1 MRGIL
6 LISHGQYAEAF
17 KGSLKMIAGEVTN
30 LYSCCLLPTDGPEQ
44 FKEKLNVLKPEL
56 EKYDEVLVFAD
67 LFGGSPCNTTFVE
80 FATNPKFHF
89 PMVLTAILSE
99 GEAVESLIAQGRE
112 GIVDVKSFMASMSSD
127 ED

>member
-1 MRGIL
+1 M
-6 LISHGQYAEAF
+6 
-17 KGSLKMIAGEVTN
+17 N
-30 LYSCCLLPTDGPEQ
+30 
-44 FKEKLNVLKPEL
+44 
-56 EKYDEVLVFAD
+56 
-67 LFGGSPCNTTFVE
+67 
-80 FATNPKFHF
+80 F